1 MRAYTG
7 GGPDLIWYGAA
18 ATVSRRRSPG
28 SGSWTATAGSW
39 SATTTAATSLR
50 LRARRRPAVP
60 RPYAP
65 VPRGRLRD
73 RPAIPGLDP
82 AAGRRRA
89 PRGRRAAGVAR
100 AAGQASLDPTLL
112 AAPRHS
118 YDQTVAR
125 GISVNLS
132 RPWHKGNHP
141 GLVLARRLKRTAAQ
155 VWLFAARLDVPATNN
170 GSENAIRGYKLAAK
184 ISGCWRTLATLQ
196 RHCRIRSYLT
206 TARSHG
212 RHPLAAIHDA
222 LNGNAWMP
230 PQPA

>member
-118 YDQTVAR
+118 YD
-125 GISVNLS
+125 
-132 RPWHKGNHP
+132 RPSPAGSPSTCPAP
-141 GLVLARRLKRTAAQ
+141 GTR
-155 VWLFAARLDVPATNN
+155 ATTPDSSWP
-170 GSENAIRGYKLAAK
+170 GG
-184 ISGCWRTLATLQ
+184 
-196 RHCRIRSYLT
+196 
-206 TARSHG
+206 
-212 RHPLAAIHDA
+212 
-222 LNGNAWMP
+222 
-230 PQPA
+230 